1 MLHIYVYIL
10 DLHTLKE
17 VSIREAARTNIECT
31 IDWNHLRELLCRDSE
46 GIPLMKRRTEI
57 LPVTKQRFQ

>member
-46 GIPLMKRRTEI
+46 GILLVERS
-57 LPVTKQRFQ
+57 F